1 MSSNQ
6 MNPEQFYRTEA
17 MAGPYLPTHVE
28 GLDTLLRGGLL
39 LPPNPKTLQEEGFV
53 ILIKGHPGTGKTT
66 LAFQIACGATRWK
79 EYQNVVFK
87 CSSVTRK
94 SKKRECLKKK
104 GYSAQIK
111 DIQNQL
117 GIAFP
122 DSYTLPLE
130 DTIPL
135 KIPLLFSW
143 EQDTNDILATF
154 RRFETDLDE
163 HDCND
168 SPWTIIHK
176 QREKSA
182 KKTHLVGIYNPT
194 SQKNDE
200 AHIPANTSASNWA
213 VEIGNEL
220 EKIPE
225 KHKAPLII
233 IDGLNLLS
241 TDERHTFDMER
252 LVKKLRRS
260 AIASILVYED
270 ETGHHECIDYLV
282 DMIIQLEGEECL
294 IPIPHYRNRLCITKS
309 RFQQSVLGWHHYKI
323 RDKNGFLVFPSLHY
337 QTHRF
342 GKIQQQFENSGISI
356 NEIGKNENNGE
367 KCPCENKP
375 CFSLYPCQSED
386 CTSSTCEGFRFPLL
400 QCDGCNANPRNKCIA
415 ELLTSTHKQNWE
427 EPNRNSRKNYRFSA
441 IEYLLAPRE
450 AQASIATTP
459 NKKKKKDTAKKN
471 YDFDTIL
478 KRGSCNVVL
487 GGRRTCKT
495 LLTLDF
501 LRAGSVND
509 EGGMLVSLMDNEAT
523 IINQRNRLC
532 QWFPYHIK
540 SCRDNRKCYKN
551 ISLFHMHLG
560 RISPGEFFHWLDKR
574 IRAGIQT
581 EKGPIPI
588 KRLVFWDL
596 TQLEYRFPFLAKE
609 ELFVPALVDY
619 LKHKWAITSI
629 FMSASN
635 TEMAQSISA
644 IADNVIFAWRDT
656 KKADKQEKKADGF
669 FFFVDRKEGVPEE
682 QGAYFLP
689 ETALEEKKEPHKK
702 AKMVD
707 SDENP
712 IYADIAIASPEQFI
726 YAESMR
732 EKIRAMQSFE
742 ATPKS

>member
-39 LPPNPKTLQEEGFV
+39 LPPNPNTAQEEGFV

-79 EYQNVVFK
+79 GYKDVVFK
-87 CSSVTRK
+87 CSSVK
-94 SKKRECLKKK
+94 KNSKTNGCTKLENYEK
-104 GYSAQIK
+104 QID
-111 DIQNQL
+111 DIQRQL
-117 GIAFP
+117 NTAFP
-122 DSYTLPLE
+122 DESNDSE
-130 DTIPL
+130 KGIPL
-135 KIPLLFSW
+135 RVPLIFSW

-163 HDCND
+163 CDCDD
-168 SPWTIIHK
+168 SPWTIIYK
-176 QREKSA
+176 QRENSVE
-182 KKTHLVGIYNPT
+182 KTHLVGIYNPT

-200 AHIPANTSASNWA
+200 AHIPANTSAANWA

-220 EKIPE
+220 ERIPE

-356 NEIGKNENNGE
+356 NEIGGNENNGE

-400 QCDGCNANPRNKCIA
+400 QCDGCNANPRNNCIA
-415 ELLTSTHKQNWE
+415 ELLKSTHKQKWE
-427 EPNRNSRKNYRFSA
+427 QANRDSRKNYRFSA

-459 NKKKKKDTAKKN
+459 NKKQEKDTAKKN
-471 YDFDTIL
+471 NDFDTIL

-501 LRAGSVND
+501 LRAGSAND

-532 QWFPYHIK
+532 QWFPYQTE
-540 SCRDNRKCYKN
+540 SCEDNWTCYKN

-689 ETALEEKKEPHKK
+689 ETALEKGTINPEDNKDRHYAGIAPAYAEKF
-702 AKMVD
+702 V
-707 SDENP
+707 
-712 IYADIAIASPEQFI
+712 